1 MPLTLQ
7 IPRAAP
13 GREPPRLGRLVVGL
27 VNNMPDATLDA
38 TEAQFRRLLERAAGT
53 LDVRLRLYCLAEV
66 PRSEAAREHMRGR
79 YWPVDELLRAP
90 VDGLIV
96 TGLEPGPGALTDE
109 PYWPLFEQLIEWAI
123 WHTTSSIWS
132 CLAAH
137 ATVLKLNGIRSQRL
151 EDKCCGVFEQSV
163 LPGDQLVQGVSS
175 PLCTPHSRWNE
186 LPVEALK
193 RSAYTI
199 LSSSADTG
207 ADMFIKETGSLLVF
221 FQGHPEYDAT
231 CLLKAHRRDVEHFLR
246 GQLPTYPRIPVG
258 YLTPKGTQ
266 LLEDFRERVL
276 RAPQPDRLVSFP
288 EAEAS
293 ACIGRTW
300 ASAATRIY
308 ENWLSILAVRQS
320 IRTPAIAK
328 VS

>member
-1 MPLTLQ
+1 MPVTLQ

-13 GREPPRLGRLVVGL
+13 GREPPSLGRLVVGL
-27 VNNMPDATLDA
+27 VNNVPDAILDA

-53 LDVRLRLYCLAEV
+53 LDIQLRLYCLSEV
-66 PRSEAAREHMRGR
+66 PRSTSTREQMRAR

-96 TGLEPGPGALTDE
+96 TGMEPGSGALTDE
-109 PYWPLFEQLIEWAI
+109 PYWPRLEQLIEWAI

-137 ATVLKLNGIRSQRL
+137 ATVLKLNGIQHRRL
-151 EDKCCGVFEQSV
+151 EEQCVGVFEHGV
-163 LPGDQLVQGVSS
+163 LPSDQLVQGVSS
-175 PLCTPHSRWNE
+175 PLCTPHSRWSE

-199 LSSSADTG
+199 LSSSPETG
-207 ADMFIKETGSLLVF
+207 ADIFIKETGSLLVF

-231 CLLKAHRRDVEHFLR
+231 CLLKAHRWDVEQFL
-246 GQLPTYPRIPVG
+246 GGALPTYPRIPAG
-258 YLTPKGTQ
+258 YLTSEGER
-266 LLEDFRERVL
+266 LLGDFRERVL
-276 RAPQPDRLVSFP
+276 GTAQSGQLVSFP
-288 EAEAS
+288 EADAA
-293 ACIGRTW
+293 ACIARTW
-300 ASAATRIY
+300 ANPATRIY
-308 ENWLSILAVRQS
+308 KNWLSILAARQS
-320 IRTPAIAK
+320 VRTPAIAK